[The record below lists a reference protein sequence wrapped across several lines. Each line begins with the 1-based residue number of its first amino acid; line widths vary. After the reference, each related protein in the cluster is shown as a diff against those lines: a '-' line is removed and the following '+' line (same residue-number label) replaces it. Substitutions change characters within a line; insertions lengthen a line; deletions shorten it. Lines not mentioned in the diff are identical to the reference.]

1 MFSFLKR
8 WLGMEEKPVESVDW
22 NHKFYSDAF
31 VEAKDPR
38 FFLADDEEWV
48 TPTEWF
54 TDKDGKQC
62 RKKRKKNTC
71 CGCDCGSDE
80 GAELLYVSDAVIS
93 VVELGQVFGS
103 PEELDDNVEP
113 DNEDVPDTQVD
124 TTPTV
129 AETYSPPPPPA
140 PAYEAPPSY
149 DPPSYSPPPPPPP
162 SYDYTP
168 SYSPPP
174 PPPSSDYGS
183 SYDNG
188 SSSSYDNGSSSS
200 SDCGSCSGD

>member
-8 WLGMEEKPVESVDW
+8 WFGMEEKPVESIDL
-22 NHKFYSDAF
+22 NRKLYPDAF
-31 VEAKDPR
+31 ANVNPKDPR

-71 CGCDCGSDE
+71 CGCNCGSDDE
-80 GAELLYVSDAVIS
+80 GGEFPDVSDAVNA

-103 PEELDDNVEP
+103 PEELDDDAQT
-113 DNEDVPDTQVD
+113 DNDVPDTQVD

-129 AETYSPPPPPA
+129 AETYSPPPPPP
-140 PAYEAPPSY
+140 PAYEA
-149 DPPSYSPPPPPPP
+149 PPSYSPPPPPPP

-168 SYSPPP
+168 S
-174 PPPSSDYGS
+174 SDYGS
-183 SYDNG
+183 SYDSG
-188 SSSSYDNGSSSS
+188 SSSSYDSGSSSS
-200 SDCGSCSGD
+200 SDCGSCGGGD